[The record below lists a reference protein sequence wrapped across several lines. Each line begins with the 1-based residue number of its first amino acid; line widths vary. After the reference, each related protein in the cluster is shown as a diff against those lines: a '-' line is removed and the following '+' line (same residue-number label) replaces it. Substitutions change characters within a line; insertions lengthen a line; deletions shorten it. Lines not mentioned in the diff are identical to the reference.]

1 MATRSYALPLYSL
14 VDKAKVDPR
23 SPQLQELAERL
34 GGYLAANLGIDTL
47 HARVEFANNEPM
59 LVLHGVETDAL
70 PRLFALADVQ
80 RTQLHEY
87 SRDGEDQ
94 FTLRPLA
101 VKPRGD

>member
-1 MATRSYALPLYSL
+1 MEPRSYALPLYSL

-34 GGYLAANLGIDTL
+34 GGYLAASLGINSL
-47 HARVEFANNEPM
+47 HARVEFADKEPM
-59 LVLHGVETDAL
+59 LILHGVEAAAL

-87 SRDGEDQ
+87 NRDGEDH

-101 VKPRGD
+101 VKPEGD

>member
-1 MATRSYALPLYSL
+1 MPTRSYALPLYSL

-34 GGYLAANLGIDTL
+34 GGYLAASLGIDSL
-47 HARVEFANNEPM
+47 HTRVELANDEPI
-59 LVLHGVETDAL
+59 LVLHGVDAKAL
-70 PRLFALADVQ
+70 PKLFALADVQ

-87 SRDGEDQ
+87 SRDGDDQ

-101 VKPRGD
+101 VKPDGD